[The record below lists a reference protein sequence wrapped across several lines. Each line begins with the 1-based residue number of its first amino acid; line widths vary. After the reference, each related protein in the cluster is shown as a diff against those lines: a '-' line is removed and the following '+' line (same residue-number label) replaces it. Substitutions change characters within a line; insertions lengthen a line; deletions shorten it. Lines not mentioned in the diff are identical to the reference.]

1 MNKKIHIKPKG
12 CNLTAKR
19 GTRIHVDDS
28 IITFVMQVCKAV
40 LCKKRA
46 FTYVICWQQK
56 QTLAFGRKSKF
67 YRIAKESAIIMKI
80 KKMLSL
86 AVAGTMM
93 LLSMVVSAGA
103 IDVNHDAQSPAS
115 DSNVAVVNLSDNIT
129 SQQLQ
134 EITSATSAC
143 IKQKDGTTIPVDSVV
158 TVEDVSMPASLAD
171 TGSTSSDYK
180 VILSA
185 TASDEKIVA
194 DSGEKNGGTYNVAA
208 TLQMIW
214 IDGPGLDNV
223 IKEVSGTSRVLKG
236 TMASAEVQ
244 WGNGWKSAV
253 TWTSKNVIN
262 RSSFLYRP
270 NETVPCPKAQYAI
283 MMNGAMSDLV
293 LTVSSS
299 VLQ

>member
-1 MNKKIHIKPKG
+1 MTLFIK
-12 CNLTAKR
+12 NYIL
-19 GTRIHVDDS
+19 V
-28 IITFVMQVCKAV
+28 Q
-40 LCKKRA
+40 
-46 FTYVICWQQK
+46 
-56 QTLAFGRKSKF
+56 
-67 YRIAKESAIIMKI
+67 
-80 KKMLSL
+80 
-86 AVAGTMM
+86 
-93 LLSMVVSAGA
+93 
-103 IDVNHDAQSPAS
+103 
-115 DSNVAVVNLSDNIT
+115 
-129 SQQLQ
+129 
-134 EITSATSAC
+134 
-143 IKQKDGTTIPVDSVV
+143 IP
-158 TVEDVSMPASLAD
+158 
-171 TGSTSSDYK
+171 
-180 VILSA
+180 
-185 TASDEKIVA
+185 DEKIVA